1 MGEARK
7 DALRVDLDSV
17 IKLEFHGVR
26 VSSDAGLFPFRDL
39 DGAVQLTGSSAAEL
53 FDFRPGSNS
62 VCQPGSSRCPKP
74 RWRDRCGRRD
84 SACDACSKIPARSS
98 RGWLLVRRRG
108 RPTGLRAGVAL
119 AGIS

>member
-1 MGEARK
+1 MGETRK
-7 DALRVDLDSV
+7 VALRAGFDSA
-17 IKLEFHGVR
+17 IQLEFPGVR

-53 FDFRPGSNS
+53 FDFRPGRNS

-74 RWRDRCGRRD
+74 RRRDRCGRRD

-98 RGWLLVRRRG
+98 RGWFLVRRRD
-108 RPTGLRAGVAL
+108 RPTGLRAGVVL

>member
-7 DALRVDLDSV
+7 DDLRVGFDSA
-17 IKLEFHGVR
+17 IKLEFHEAR

-39 DGAVQLTGSSAAEL
+39 DEAVQLTGSSAAEL
-53 FDFRPGSNS
+53 SDFRPGSNS

-74 RWRDRCGRRD
+74 RRRDRCGRRD
-84 SACDACSKIPARSS
+84 SACDACSKIPERSN
-98 RGWLLVRRRG
+98 RGWLLVRRRD
-108 RPTGLRAGVAL
+108 RETGLRAGVVL